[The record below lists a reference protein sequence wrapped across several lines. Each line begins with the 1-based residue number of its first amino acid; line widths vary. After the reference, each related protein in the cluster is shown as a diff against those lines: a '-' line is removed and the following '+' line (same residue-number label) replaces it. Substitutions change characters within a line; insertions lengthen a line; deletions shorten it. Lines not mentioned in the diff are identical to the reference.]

1 LAGSIPIFKKNSKRY
16 RFSKNKVNRLQPG
29 FARSTRRVSRVT
41 PGHGLS
47 YFFINP
53 AQFQPQVDS
62 QGRVSK
68 LWFKDLN
75 MLWKAAVVDDKT
87 GCLS

>member
-1 LAGSIPIFKKNSKRY
+1 
-16 RFSKNKVNRLQPG
+16 LQPG
-29 FARSTRRVSRVT
+29 FAGSTRRVGRVT

-53 AQFQPQVDS
+53 TQFQPRVDS
-62 QGRVSK
+62 PGRVSK
-68 LWFKDLN
+68 LWFKDLY
-75 MLWKAAVVDDKT
+75 MLWQAAAVDDKT